1 MEKVIVGWTLLADQ
15 VLLLSV
21 PMAQVCEV
29 WSRGW
34 RLSDRRGGRADLSKH
49 CAGPQILGEL
59 WAEGTFVLSVALRF
73 RSEERSYREG
83 DALLAPLPEPPYG
96 VLQSILCSTR
106 FLFRKDAS
114 NQGGTA
120 FSLQCCVSDRS
131 PSPLV
136 VTVTFLCLSRP
147 RSSGAPCFLTPL
159 TCTSL
164 PVLQGQNQGR
174 CPPAPTIPCTCMPL
188 IFAVDS
194 SRMETCSLM
203 HLILS
208 LDCEPLESRYF
219 CLNQLRMSIYLF
231 ILVSL
236 ASQRIGVWL
245 FLAQNK
251 CSVTVKQVMT
261 CFLT

>member
-1 MEKVIVGWTLLADQ
+1 MEKVIVGWMLCLQTRSSSCLCQWHRCAKSGVGAGDSQ
-15 VLLLSV
+15 TDVGEGQTYQSAVLVLRSWESCGLRVPLS
-21 PMAQVCEV
+21 M
-29 WSRGW
+29 
-34 RLSDRRGGRADLSKH
+34 
-49 CAGPQILGEL
+49 
-59 WAEGTFVLSVALRF
+59 ALRF
-73 RSEERSYREG
+73 RSEERSCREG

-96 VLQSILCSTR
+96 VLQYILCSTR
-106 FLFRKDAS
+106 FLFRKDTS

-120 FSLQCCVSDRS
+120 FSPQCCVSDRN

-147 RSSGAPCFLTPL
+147 RSSGGPCFLKPL

-174 CPPAPTIPCTCMPL
+174 CPPALPIPCTCMSL
-188 IFAVDS
+188 MFAVGS

-203 HLILS
+203 HLILP
-208 LDCEPLESRYF
+208 LDCEPLEDRYF

-236 ASQRIGVWL
+236 DSQRIGVWL
-245 FLAQNK
+245 VLAQNK
-251 CSVTVKQVMT
+251 CSVTVK
-261 CFLT
+261 